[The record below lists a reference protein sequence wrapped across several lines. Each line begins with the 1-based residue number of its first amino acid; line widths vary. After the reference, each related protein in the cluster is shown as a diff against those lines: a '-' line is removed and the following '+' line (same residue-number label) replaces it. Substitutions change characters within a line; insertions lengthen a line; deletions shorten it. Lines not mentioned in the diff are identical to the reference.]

1 VHRCIFVYLSP
12 GAWDAPVCA
21 LPLQAA
27 ELVDNPALLPTG
39 KLPKP
44 NESMQRTGVAY
55 PLGFAALSF
64 GTMEETTA
72 WNDAIKTA
80 IKTSQDAMGGAAH

>member
-1 VHRCIFVYLSP
+1 MYLAP
-12 GAWDAPVCA
+12 GQWDAPVCA

-27 ELVDNPALLPTG
+27 ELVDNPKLLPTG
-39 KLPKP
+39 AASNANDSLAR
-44 NESMQRTGVAY
+44 SGVAY

-64 GTMEETTA
+64 GTEDDTAA
-72 WNDAIKTA
+72 WNEAFKAA

>member
-1 VHRCIFVYLSP
+1 M
-12 GAWDAPVCA
+12 CA

-27 ELVDNPALLPTG
+27 ELVDNPALLPAG

-44 NESMQRTGVAY
+44 NETAMRTGVAY

-64 GTMEETTA
+64 NTMEDTAA
-72 WNDAIKTA
+72 WNEAIKTA